1 RAPRMEE
8 RRTVRV
14 ALGARWV
21 QGGRARGPGQGRL
34 LPAEARVRRAPGAA
48 GPRYRVLGAHPHID
62 RDRRGA
68 PGGRGGRGRDPPGGS
83 RDRRLPILR
92 PRRPVRQY
100 DRLGG
105 SDRAQADGDPGGVP
119 RGAFPATEPGEGD
132 ALPARPVAPAGSAG
146 GGREGG
152 GGPTLAGRDRRAGG
166 EDPHLQ
172 LPGEPGHG
180 PPDQAH
186 PAPAPGGARGRHRR
200 VRRRAARGGA
210 RRAARRRRPGWEM
223 TPAGVLRRAA
233 EHLARH
239 GIENPMPTAEILLM
253 AVLRTDRAGLYTRR
267 EGLDARE
274 ARMFARAICQRCA
287 GTPLQY
293 LTGEQAFRGITLEV
307 RPGVFIPRPETE
319 VLVSVALAEVD
330 DVEALELTGSNA
342 ARLGLHVHVLE
353 GNLLDPIP
361 NELRGWV
368 DLVVSNPPYVTPE
381 EYDDLPEE
389 VRAEPRL
396 ALVGG
401 TDVYRDLGASALRWL
416 RDGGVLAVETG
427 AALASWVSELLSRS
441 FARVRVERDL
451 AGRDR
456 VVVGRR
462 PWAIRSRTRPPPHSP
477 ASSSCFRRTRCTAS
491 GRDPTSR
498 PRPRGCSRRKVARGL
513 SSSRS
518 SSPRSPR
525 RVGWGSSTSGRSVS
539 RADCGPAASRWCCAA
554 RRR

>member
-1 RAPRMEE
+1 
-8 RRTVRV
+8 
-14 ALGARWV
+14 
-21 QGGRARGPGQGRL
+21 
-34 LPAEARVRRAPGAA
+34 
-48 GPRYRVLGAHPHID
+48 
-62 RDRRGA
+62 
-68 PGGRGGRGRDPPGGS
+68 
-83 RDRRLPILR
+83 
-92 PRRPVRQY
+92 
-100 DRLGG
+100 
-105 SDRAQADGDPGGVP
+105 
-119 RGAFPATEPGEGD
+119 
-132 ALPARPVAPAGSAG
+132 
-146 GGREGG
+146 
-152 GGPTLAGRDRRAGG
+152 
-166 EDPHLQ
+166 
-172 LPGEPGHG
+172 
-180 PPDQAH
+180 
-186 PAPAPGGARGRHRR
+186 
-200 VRRRAARGGA
+200 
-210 RRAARRRRPGWEM
+210 M

-319 VLVSVALAEVD
+319 VLVSVALAEVA
-330 DVEALELTGSNA
+330 DVEAPVVVDVGCGTGAIALSIKAERPDATVLATDLSPEAVELTGSNA

-427 AALASWVSELLSRS
+427 ATLASWVSELLSRS

-462 PWAIRSRTRPPPHSP
+462 P
-477 ASSSCFRRTRCTAS
+477 
-491 GRDPTSR
+491 
-498 PRPRGCSRRKVARGL
+498 
-513 SSSRS
+513 
-518 SSPRSPR
+518 
-525 RVGWGSSTSGRSVS
+525 
-539 RADCGPAASRWCCAA
+539 
-554 RRR
+554 